1 MDTQAIMSA
10 IGSVGFP
17 IVMCLFL
24 IKYMEEVQKDNKET
38 IEKLNES
45 HKQETD
51 ALKESLNN
59 NTNVLAELKTMFQ
72 VYLKEGDKNDNERN

>member
-1 MDTQAIMSA
+1 MDAQGITAL

-17 IVMCLFL
+17 IVMCLIMF
-24 IKYMEEVQKDNKET
+24 KYMEQIQADNKET

-45 HKQETD
+45 HKQEVD

-59 NTNVLAELKTMFQ
+59 NTTVLTELKTMLS
-72 VYLKEGDKNDNERN
+72 VITKKESE